1 MYKSKFY
8 NYKCKSCQVTKL
20 ILNMTKLHIQMESY
34 INMTR
39 ENHEIQIKVVYYR
52 LKKYKK

>member
-8 NYKCKSCQVTKL
+8 NYKYVMSSDKVN
-20 ILNMTKLHIQMESY
+20 NMTKLHVQMESY

-39 ENHEIQIKVVYYR
+39 ENHEIQKVVYYR

>member
-8 NYKCKSCQVTKL
+8 NYKSCQVTKL